1 MGLCI
6 VGIPL
11 GAVYFNTHFS
21 YVSNRAE
28 EHESAYDLGA
38 LYSGYYKPKITLSS
52 GDILDT
58 IKTGRSTVIMNLH
71 RDKRYLTLYIK
82 LNSGDITTFGNVWLA
97 KVVIKEKNGRVTI
110 IELRDDPACE
120 TRKDMCKRYVDIA
133 DEAYEYYEDKILMP
147 ALKDQADHLEQL

>member
-1 MGLCI
+1 
-6 VGIPL
+6 
-11 GAVYFNTHFS
+11 
-21 YVSNRAE
+21 
-28 EHESAYDLGA
+28 
-38 LYSGYYKPKITLSS
+38 
-52 GDILDT
+52 
-58 IKTGRSTVIMNLH
+58 MNLH